1 MLYNPKADMIFL
13 FNKLEELDRRV
24 SKLEKVIPI
33 LMEAQ
38 ELIYSYMKGDENE
51 RKQDL
56 QLSKLQSDF
65 SATEK

>member
-38 ELIYSYMKGDENE
+38 ELIYGYMKGDENE

-56 QLSKLQSDF
+56 QLPKLQSDF
-65 SATEK
+65 SATKK

>member
-65 SATEK
+65 SATKK